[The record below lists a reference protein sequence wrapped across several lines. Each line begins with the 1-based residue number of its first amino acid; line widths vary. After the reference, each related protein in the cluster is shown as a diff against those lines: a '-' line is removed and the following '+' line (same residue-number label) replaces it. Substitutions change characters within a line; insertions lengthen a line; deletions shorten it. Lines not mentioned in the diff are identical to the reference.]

1 MKKTIISYAL
11 ALAGSAWLL
20 QYVQYT
26 YNVRVLPTEAYVLII
41 ALLFTALGIWAG
53 RRLSGG
59 AVTETFR
66 RNQKALDYLGISNRE
81 LQVLELLG
89 KGHSNQEIADRIFVS
104 TNTVKT
110 HLTHLYE
117 KLEVNRRTQAVK
129 KAHDLQLIP

>member
-1 MKKTIISYAL
+1 MKKTIIYYAL
-11 ALAGSAWLL
+11 VLAGLAWLL
-20 QYVQYT
+20 QFVQYT

-59 AVTETFR
+59 AVAKTFR
-66 RNQKALDYLGISNRE
+66 RNQKALDYLGISSRE

-104 TNTVKT
+104 VNTVKT

-129 KAHDLQLIP
+129 KARDLQLIA